1 MTSSLLKDRL
11 RQIPA
16 DKEIEILEDF
26 LFELTIAFRSI
37 FPIEELESETLIQ
50 GLRMINEINHR
61 VLNRIRDLRAGRDT
75 FPDYISE
82 MVTHHVCQA
91 PAIAGWVGTALERAL
106 ARYDA

>member
-1 MTSSLLKDRL
+1 MTSLPLKDRL
-11 RQIPA
+11 RKIPP

-26 LFELTIAFRSI
+26 LFELTIAIRSV
-37 FPIEELESETLIQ
+37 FPIEQMESETSIQ

-61 VLNRIRDLRAGRDT
+61 VLNRIRDLRAGRNAL
-75 FPDYISE
+75 PDYVAE
-82 MVTHHVCQA
+82 MVTHHVRQA